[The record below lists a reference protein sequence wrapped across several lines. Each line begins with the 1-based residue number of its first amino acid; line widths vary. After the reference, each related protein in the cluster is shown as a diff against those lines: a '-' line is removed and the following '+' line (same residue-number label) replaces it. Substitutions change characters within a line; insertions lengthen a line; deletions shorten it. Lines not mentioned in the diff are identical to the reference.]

1 MIGAARHR
9 QTVANMRREFREHP
23 QRGIPRRYWGDA
35 WGDFHFDLGGES
47 NAGRVSALRKYANEF
62 PVDASPAGQKSI
74 ILAAKMNG
82 VGKTMLASLIV
93 GEIIGNFEKTG
104 YERCPFQ
111 FWSVNNIRMR
121 LKAADRYGSKETQ
134 EEVYRDFATM
144 WLLVMDDVGKEQ
156 LDGRDAGFTYE
167 MYFNILDQRYN
178 NQLPVVITSNLAP
191 EPWEPGGPCLVD
203 LMGRASVSRLGEMTG
218 GMVYRRGS
226 TGRTGDERSLCRYQ
240 AVRDYCRRALASHGH
255 RVRKAV
261 RWRWLR
267 RVLRDDG
274 TCWLTLGMHAGGVL
288 PAGRRRNNDI
298 RWGDDSRRPKDAKA
312 LGAYARQ
319 EPHGPAVGVC
329 PPG

>member
-1 MIGAARHR
+1 MSNAKTMTGIAYSAPCPDCGERYSSTSFAGVTATKYCPPCRDRRYAAWTEEQATSRR
-9 QTVANMRREFREHP
+9 LTVANMRREFREHP
-23 QRGIPRRYWGDA
+23 QRGIPRRYWGNT
-35 WGDFHFDLGGES
+35 WEDFHFDRGGES
-47 NAGRVSALRKYANEF
+47 NAGRVSALHKYANEF
-62 PVDASPAGQKSI
+62 PVDAPPTHQKSI
-74 ILAAKMNG
+74 ILAAQMNG

-93 GEIIGNFEKTG
+93 GEIIGHFEKTG

-111 FWSVNNIRMR
+111 FWSANDIRMR

-218 GMVYRRGS
+218 GMVYRIDGE
-226 TGRTGDERSLCRYQ
+226 D
-240 AVRDYCRRALASHGH
+240 RR
-255 RVRKAV
+255 
-261 RWRWLR
+261 
-267 RVLRDDG
+267 
-274 TCWLTLGMHAGGVL
+274 
-288 PAGRRRNNDI
+288 
-298 RWGDDSRRPKDAKA
+298 
-312 LGAYARQ
+312 
-319 EPHGPAVGVC
+319 
-329 PPG
+329 